1 MRIIAP
7 APRGQESGGPA
18 PRKRRAAE
26 ALEGGLVDILA
37 EGETR
42 LYDLALPEARELFA
56 RTLLE
61 IMLRR
66 EREAREDEMRGGT
79 DAAA

>member
-1 MRIIAP
+1 M
-7 APRGQESGGPA
+7 
-18 PRKRRAAE
+18 
-26 ALEGGLVDILA
+26 DILA
-37 EGETR
+37 EGEAR

-66 EREAREDEMRGGT
+66 EREAREGGTRGGA
-79 DAAA
+79 DEAA